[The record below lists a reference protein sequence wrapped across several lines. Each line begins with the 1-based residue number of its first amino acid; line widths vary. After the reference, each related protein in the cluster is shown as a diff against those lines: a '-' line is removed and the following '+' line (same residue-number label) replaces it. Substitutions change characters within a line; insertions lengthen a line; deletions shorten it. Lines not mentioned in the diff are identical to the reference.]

1 MRHADFICP
10 SPGIRHALTRLLL
23 LTASLLGAVV
33 AQEAAP
39 APYNLC
45 VRLNDS
51 SGKENGL
58 HVFNCGATAMSET
71 QESNTF
77 SADLATAVSTGT
89 AAYLGTARASSD
101 AFDTVK
107 LYASAQLTNYLP
119 QSYVATPSGGIE
131 FAASAEAH
139 YSDTVTIAGPAG
151 PAVLHLSFSV
161 TGTPTEAGASAQLC
175 YGFAYGGPINGG
187 PCALGLPSVITFDS
201 EPFVPSGTPQPL
213 NFQFSAVV
221 FKADGGMTDPYS
233 ASASADL
240 EHTITMQELL
250 VTTPGGLPIAGI
262 NLSSAGGFD
271 YPLSPLNQVPAIPE
285 PGSAVLTLAAL
296 GLLGLRQ
303 MSKRP
308 VKVGSPSTPLD
319 RTASR

>member
-1 MRHADFICP
+1 MRHTGCNVP
-10 SPGIRHALTRLLL
+10 NPGFLRFLTRLVL

-33 AQEAAP
+33 AQAAP

-45 VRLNDS
+45 VGLNDS

-58 HVFNCGATAMSET
+58 HVFNCGATAMSEA

-77 SADLATAVSTGT
+77 SADPATTGP
-89 AAYLGTARASSD
+89 AAYTGTARASSD
-101 AFDTVK
+101 AFDTAK

-119 QSYVATPSGGIE
+119 QSYVPTPSGGIE
-131 FAASAEAH
+131 FAASAAAY
-139 YSDTVTIAGPAG
+139 YSDTVTISGPAE

-161 TGTPTEAGASAQLC
+161 TGTLTQAGASAQLC
-175 YGFAYGGPINGG
+175 YGFAYGGAITGG
-187 PCALGLPSVITFDS
+187 PCAVGLPSVITVDS
-201 EPFVPSGTPQPL
+201 APFVPSGTPQPL

-221 FKADGGMTDPYS
+221 FNSDGSMTDPYS

-285 PGSAVLTLAAL
+285 PRSAVLMLAAL
-296 GLLGLRQ
+296 GLLGLRVRR
-303 MSKRP
+303 KR
-308 VKVGSPSTPLD
+308 KLAVG
-319 RTASR
+319 